1 MTLDALAHHGK
12 TIIIIAHHM
21 STVKNANTIAV
32 IKQGQV
38 VKMGTHKELFQASGF
53 YNQCRTRHKNMPQS
67 EHAFAS
73 CPQCLLP
80 VSVSLDELD
89 ELLHRFFFGNVLLD
103 ALLLLVE
110 TDFAA
115 PGTHVAVVGIG
126 HLARAV
132 DDAAHDAYLQSF
144 QVRRGCLDAGDGALK
159 VVERASAAGTG
170 NVFGLAG
177 AQTTGL

>member
-67 EHAFAS
+67 EHAFVS
-73 CPQCLLP
+73 CLQCLLP
-80 VSVSLDELD
+80 VSVSLDKFD
-89 ELLHRFFFGNVLLD
+89 ELLYRLFFGNVLLD
-103 ALLLLVE
+103 AFLLLVK

-115 PGTHVAVVGIG
+115 SGTHVTIVGIG
-126 HLARAV
+126 HLARSV

-144 QVRRGCLDAGDGALK
+144 QVRRSGLDAGDGTLQI
-159 VVERASAAGTG
+159 VERASAAGTG
-170 NVFGLAG
+170 DVFRLAG
-177 AQTTGL
+177 TQTAGL